1 MSDAGGFLMS
11 GSMMNVKTVMK
22 IRITPAPTV
31 QPISS
36 RVLPWIW
43 AATAPLRARNLT
55 SAQTSAPAT
64 PRKTIQ
70 ARMKISR

>member
-1 MSDAGGFLMS
+1 MP
-11 GSMMNVKTVMK
+11 GSMMNVKIVMK

-43 AATAPLRARNLT
+43 AATMPLRARKLT
-55 SAQTSAPAT
+55 SAHSSAPAT
-64 PRKTIQ
+64 PRNTIQ
-70 ARMKISR
+70 ARMKINR